1 MKTAISTLLISSVIA
16 EQLPTNMDSNVA
28 QKLRYD
34 NGRWLEAKDAETVAD
49 NSIGAKFD
57 LSKIEN
63 RAETAA
69 VERDSR
75 WAPNSSRK
83 LKKSKAKSA
92 GKKGGSSGNNKH
104 GISERS
110 KTEQPE
116 KPENRNN
123 PDRDSSSSKSPHRRL
138 NSRSSK
144 E

>member
-16 EQLPTNMDSNVA
+16 EQLPTNMDSSIA

-34 NGRWLEAKDAETVAD
+34 NGRWLEAKDAETATD

-57 LSKIEN
+57 STKIEN
-63 RAETAA
+63 RAETAAFEKQTAA

-92 GKKGGSSGNNKH
+92 GKRGGSSGNNKH
-104 GISERS
+104 GIS
-110 KTEQPE
+110 
-116 KPENRNN
+116 
-123 PDRDSSSSKSPHRRL
+123 
-138 NSRSSK
+138 
-144 E
+144 